1 LNVAKETLQKEPIK
15 CKNWITVDIFQLIKK
30 KREAKTKSPD
40 QYRKLRGEVQKSLRR
55 DKQAEL
61 DALCSELEEN
71 ALKGNSRPVF
81 QTVKKLTKPFQPRTI
96 AIRDSTGKKLT
107 DPEKVCQRWKEYCE
121 ELYDGKE
128 EPRTYQLMFKKTTS
142 FKRGS

>member
-61 DALCSELEEN
+61 DA
-71 ALKGNSRPVF
+71 
-81 QTVKKLTKPFQPRTI
+81 Q
-96 AIRDSTGKKLT
+96 
-107 DPEKVCQRWKEYCE
+107 
-121 ELYDGKE
+121 
-128 EPRTYQLMFKKTTS
+128 
-142 FKRGS
+142 